1 LADIMG
7 LKKSANNEV
16 AEFIVLRNVDARL
29 QKLRLIEDL
38 LKETFEKGLTLADS
52 LTTRPLEFVISAIAN
67 RDKVNYGI
75 VEELGGEG
83 LLQPYS
89 DPPTIR
95 EVILDGLMSDIL
107 SINANDLRILEMAGR
122 LAEEISSEEATLELK
137 E

>member
-107 SINANDLRILEMAGR
+107 SINANDLRIKGVR
-122 LAEEISSEEATLELK
+122 
-137 E
+137 